1 MNEPDNHW
9 VPKVHPLDRQSEADD
24 PLELVAET
32 VIGDPIVMLECLVQE
47 YIWMGWSLPQVM
59 TLFNQPGYPVL
70 AGLQDFLGTAETER
84 RVSQIFARNVQW
96 TFRETVVEAAECDEE
111 DQVPELVQIQL
122 PSDHPTCR

>member
-84 RVSQIFARNVQW
+84 RVSQIFARNDQW
-96 TFRETVVEAAECDEE
+96 TFRETVVEAAACDEE